1 MHILYI
7 HQHFTTPEGA
17 GGTRSFEYS
26 KQLVKEGHSV
36 TLVCG
41 SHENG
46 ISGLN
51 GQFVRGVR
59 KGVVDN
65 INIIEMEISYSSKY
79 NFLKRSVIFFKFAW
93 KSTIIALTM
102 NYDLIFCTSTPLTV
116 AIPGILSH
124 WLRNKVFVFEVR
136 DLWPELPKEM
146 GVISN
151 PFVLMILSFLE
162 WVSYR
167 SADACIGL
175 SPGIVEGIE
184 RRGVKPAK
192 IEMIPNGSDIDLHQ
206 ISPKRDGENSHR
218 KDDVLQAVFTGAHG
232 IANGLNAVV
241 NTAVELQAR
250 GRHDV
255 KFNLIGNGMLKP
267 ELMERARKEKLTNIE
282 FNDPISKYKLVE
294 ELKTMDVGL
303 MILADIPAFYY
314 GTSPNKFFDY
324 IASGLPI
331 LINYPG
337 WLASLVEERECGI
350 YVPPGDPA
358 AFADA
363 MEHLAENRDN
373 LKVMGDNAY
382 QLALTEFERG
392 KLSKKFIDLL
402 TKTYQNEKNS

>member
-1 MHILYI
+1 
-7 HQHFTTPEGA
+7 
-17 GGTRSFEYS
+17 
-26 KQLVKEGHSV
+26 
-36 TLVCG
+36 
-41 SHENG
+41 
-46 ISGLN
+46 
-51 GQFVRGVR
+51 
-59 KGVVDN
+59 
-65 INIIEMEISYSSKY
+65 MEISYSSKD
-79 NFLKRSVIFFKFAW
+79 NFFKRSVIFFRFAW
-93 KSTIIALTM
+93 KSTFIALTM
-102 NYDLIFCTSTPLTV
+102 KYDLIFCTSTPLTV

-146 GVISN
+146 GVITN
-151 PFVLMILSFLE
+151 PFVLMILSSLE
-162 WVSYR
+162 WISYR

-184 RRGVKPAK
+184 RKGVKPAK

-206 ISPKRDGENSHR
+206 ISPKRSVENFQR
-218 KDDVLQAVFTGAHG
+218 KNDVLQAVFTGAHG
-232 IANGLNAVV
+232 IANGLNAVID
-241 NTAVELQAR
+241 TAKELQTR
-250 GRHDV
+250 GRQDV

-267 ELMERARKEKLTNIE
+267 ELMERTRKEKLTNIE
-282 FNDPISKYKLVE
+282 FNDPISKYNLVE

-337 WLASLVEERECGI
+337 WLASLIEERECGI
-350 YVPPGDPA
+350 YVPPGDSA

-363 MEHLAENRDN
+363 MEQFAENRDM

-392 KLSKKFIDLL
+392 KLSKKFINLL
-402 TKTYQNEKNS
+402 MKTYQNEKNS